1 MNGKHGMLVAVVGA
15 LLATPVAAQ
24 PATAPNEPDIAYAEY
39 QRGRYVGAF
48 KEAMRRVEE
57 KSDPKSMTLL
67 GELYADGLG
76 VPNDDK
82 KAAEWYKLAA
92 ARGTPRRNH
101 ALSSGLVCSPQMAR
115 SPAPLKPQTLLP
127 SRAGDVN
134 RAVH

>member
-57 KSDPKSMTLL
+57 KNDPKSMTLL

-82 KAAEWYKLAA
+82 KAA
-92 ARGTPRRNH
+92 
-101 ALSSGLVCSPQMAR
+101 
-115 SPAPLKPQTLLP
+115 
-127 SRAGDVN
+127 
-134 RAVH
+134 